1 METMT
6 SVWSY
11 QENCEQL
18 KELLFYTTY
27 ELETARAEAKEEMK
41 RNEAN
46 VNKLVHLLNQACR
59 ERDEAKN
66 QLQRLLNK
74 FTPSSPTENL
84 PVMSSLQPK
93 TLLVNPTKGN
103 SSITETDSVSETY
116 NHHSYG
122 SPPVDSIFETV
133 SSPQLSNINVVD
145 SNIVQVAHQ
154 PLNVPHQPL
163 HVPHQPFV
171 QEHNVWS
178 SAGADQA
185 SLAIDNLVKGKVLPQ
200 NGKLLQSV
208 MEAGPLL
215 QTLLLAGPLPR
226 WRNPPPQQT
235 LQLPS
240 LSVNGSKAVHN
251 SASFSYSNVSHG
263 SAHIYSTSMLN
274 FSSGHDT
281 CLNKAQVL
289 SAGLN
294 RNFINHSIPTAKRQR
309 LH

>member
-1 METMT
+1 MEAMT

-27 ELETARAEAKEEMK
+27 ELETARDEAKEEMK

-46 VNKLVHLLNQACR
+46 VNKLVQLLNQACR

-74 FTPSSPTENL
+74 FTPSSLTENF

-93 TLLVNPTKGN
+93 TLFINPTKGN

-116 NHHSYG
+116 NQHSYG
-122 SPPVDSIFETV
+122 SPAVDSIFDIV
-133 SSPQLSNINVVD
+133 SSPELSNINVVD
-145 SNIVQVAHQ
+145 SSIVQVPHQ
-154 PLNVPHQPL
+154 PLNVPQQPQ

-171 QEHNVWS
+171 QERNVWS
-178 SAGADQA
+178 SSGADQA

-200 NGKLLQSV
+200 KGKLLQSV

-226 WRNPPPQQT
+226 WRNPPPHQT

-240 LSVNGSKAVHN
+240 LSVNGSEAVHN
-251 SASFSYSNVSHG
+251 SLSFSYSNVSHG
-263 SAHIYSTSMLN
+263 SA
-274 FSSGHDT
+274 
-281 CLNKAQVL
+281 
-289 SAGLN
+289 
-294 RNFINHSIPTAKRQR
+294 
-309 LH
+309 

>member
-1 METMT
+1 MEAAVT

-27 ELETARAEAKEEMK
+27 QLETERAEAKEETK

-74 FTPSSPTENL
+74 FSPSSPTENY
-84 PVMSSLQPK
+84 PAVMATLKPK
-93 TLLVNPTKGN
+93 ILLVNPTKGN

-122 SPPVDSIFETV
+122 SPPVDSIFDTV
-133 SSPQLSNINVVD
+133 SSPELSNINVVD
-145 SNIVQVAHQ
+145 SSIVQAPQH
-154 PLNVPHQPL
+154 VPHQPL
-163 HVPHQPFV
+163 HVPHQPF
-171 QEHNVWS
+171 
-178 SAGADQA
+178 DQA
-185 SLAIDNLVKGKVLPQ
+185 SLAIDNLVKGKLLPQ
-200 NGKLLQSV
+200 KGKLLQSV

-226 WRNPPPQQT
+226 WRNPPPHQT

-240 LSVNGSKAVHN
+240 LSVVNGSEAVHN
-251 SASFSYSNVSHG
+251 SSSSHSYSNVSHG
-263 SAHIYSTSMLN
+263 SAQIYSTSMLN
-274 FSSGHDT
+274 FSSGHGT
-281 CLNKAQVL
+281 CISKAQVL

-294 RNFINHSIPTAKRQR
+294 RNFINNSIPTAKRQR

>member
-1 METMT
+1 MEAMT

-66 QLQRLLNK
+66 QLQRLWNK
-74 FTPSSPTENL
+74 FSPSNPTENY
-84 PVMSSLQPK
+84 PVMSTHQPK
-93 TLLVNPTKGN
+93 ILVVNPTKGN
-103 SSITETDSVSETY
+103 SSITETDSVS

-122 SPPVDSIFETV
+122 SPPVDSIFDTV
-133 SSPQLSNINVVD
+133 SSPELSNINVVD
-145 SNIVQVAHQ
+145 SSMVQAPQ
-154 PLNVPHQPL
+154 QPPLNVPHQPL

-171 QEHNVWS
+171 QERNVWS
-178 SAGADQA
+178 SACTDQA
-185 SLAIDNLVKGKVLPQ
+185 SLAIDNLVKGKLLPPK
-200 NGKLLQSV
+200 GKLLQSV

-215 QTLLLAGPLPR
+215 KTLLLAGPLPR
-226 WRNPPPQQT
+226 WRNPPPHQT

-240 LSVNGSKAVHN
+240 LSVNGSEAVHN
-251 SASFSYSNVSHG
+251 SSSHSYSSVSHG
-263 SAHIYSTSMLN
+263 SAQIYSTSMLN
-274 FSSGHDT
+274 FSSGHGT

-289 SAGLN
+289 SAGFN